1 MSDLPPSPLAQL
13 GILARVHSRVL
24 LARLTGTFAT
34 SKLMGFTL
42 VGFLLGY
49 LVLGYVIFYQGL
61 YHLERVPMT
70 GPVLSERI
78 FYLMFFFFFLMLV
91 FSNAVI
97 SYTTLF
103 RSKETSWLLTLPV
116 SHRALF
122 FWKLIET
129 LVVSSWGL
137 VFLSAPML
145 AAYGQLNQV
154 QPIYYLKA
162 FLAYLPFVVIPAAIA
177 SWLLV
182 LAVRFLNRFVL
193 GALALGFA
201 VWLAYSI
208 FGFYQEHRD
217 PTEEGIHVMMSV
229 DQVMAHTRM
238 SAHPLMPSEWMSSIL
253 TFWGKGRAGGTFF
266 FLLTL
271 SYALMGILITGVVA
285 APLFYPAWNASIRR
299 RAHASWRRS
308 ERGRGRSQVRDRF
321 TPPGIKRST
330 WALVRKDVRTFW
342 REPAQWVQFLI
353 VFGLLFIYILNLRNM
368 GYEYDS
374 PFWSTVVTL
383 LNLGVC
389 SLALSTLTTRFIF
402 PQFSLEGR
410 RLWILGLAPFGLEK
424 VLLQKFVLCCLATG
438 SLTVSLMVVSSV
450 MLNLPVADVILY
462 ACVIATMTVGLT
474 ALAIGLGTLF
484 PNFRET
490 NPAKIVSG
498 FGGTL
503 CLIVS
508 FVYIIMCIG
517 ILSLPAG
524 VRLSEEGA
532 LFGRNYAATLTMAL
546 IGLGL
551 ITLVLAALPL
561 IFAIRRVKR
570 LENLGKL

>member
-1 MSDLPPSPLAQL
+1 MSDSPLSTFAQL
-13 GILARVHSRVL
+13 KILGRVHRRVLFARVR
-24 LARLTGTFAT
+24 GTFER

-42 VGFLLGY
+42 VGFLVGY
-49 LVLGYVIFYQGL
+49 LLIGYVLFYQGL
-61 YHLERVPMT
+61 YHLGRVPMNAA
-70 GPVLSERI
+70 GLSDRI

-103 RSKETSWLLTLPV
+103 RSKETGWLLTLPV

-129 LVVSSWGL
+129 LIVSSWGL
-137 VFLSAPML
+137 VFLSAPLL
-145 AAYGQLNQV
+145 AAYGQLNAV
-154 QPIYYLKA
+154 RPLYYVKA
-162 FLAYLPFVVIPAAIA
+162 LMAYFPFVVIPAALA

-182 LAVRFLNRFVL
+182 LAVRFMSRRIVIAAGVVAVL
-193 GALALGFA
+193 WLGISVVQF
-201 VWLAYSI
+201 
-208 FGFYQEHRD
+208 FEDHRD
-217 PTEEGIHVMMSV
+217 PTEDGLALVMSV
-229 DQVMAHTRM
+229 DQVMAHT
-238 SAHPLMPSEWMSSIL
+238 SLSVHPLMPSEWMSNML
-253 TFWGKGRAGGTFF
+253 TFWAKGRPGGMFY
-266 FLLTL
+266 LLMML
-271 SYALMGILITGVVA
+271 SYALMATLLTCVVA
-285 APLFYPAWNASIRR
+285 GPLFYPSWNASISR
-299 RAHASWRRS
+299 RARASWARS
-308 ERGRGRSQVRDRF
+308 ERGKGRRTRARRF
-321 TPPGIKRST
+321 KPPGMKRST

-342 REPAQWVQFLI
+342 REPTQWVQFLI
-353 VFGLLFIYILNLRNM
+353 VFGLLAIYVFNLRNM

-374 PFWSTVVTL
+374 PFWSAVITL

-410 RLWILGLAPFGLEK
+410 RLWILGLAPFGMEK
-424 VLLQKFVLCCLATG
+424 VLLQKFVLCCVSTVV
-438 SLTVSLMVVSSV
+438 LTVSLMIVSSL
-450 MLNLPVADVILY
+450 MLRLPPRDIVLY

-484 PNFRET
+484 PNFKET

-508 FVYIIMCIG
+508 FVYIVLCVA
-517 ILSLPAG
+517 ILAIPAA
-524 VRLSEEGA
+524 VRLPESGL
-532 LFGRNYAATLTMAL
+532 LFGFDYRTTLTTAL
-546 IGLGL
+546 TAVGLF
-551 ITLVLAALPL
+551 TLLLTALPL
-561 IFAIRRVKR
+561 IFGIRRVKR

>member
-1 MSDLPPSPLAQL
+1 MA
-13 GILARVHSRVL
+13 
-24 LARLTGTFAT
+24 
-34 SKLMGFTL
+34 FTL
-42 VGFLLGY
+42 VGFLIGY
-49 LVLGYVIFYQGL
+49 LVVGYIIFYQGL

-103 RSKETSWLLTLPV
+103 RNKETGWLLTLPV

-122 FWKLIET
+122 MWKLIET

-154 QPIYYLKA
+154 HPFYYLKA

-182 LAVRFLNRFVL
+182 LAVRFLNRYIAA
-193 GALALGFA
+193 GMAAIFA

-208 FGFYQEHRD
+208 FGFYQEHGD
-217 PTEEGIHVMMSV
+217 PAEDGIQVMMSV

-266 FLLTL
+266 FLLIL

-299 RAHASWRRS
+299 RANSAWRRS
-308 ERGRGRSQVRDRF
+308 ERGRGKVQSGERF
-321 TPPGIKRST
+321 KPPGIKRST

-410 RLWILGLAPFGLEK
+410 RLWILGMAPFGLEK
-424 VLLQKFVLCCLATG
+424 VLLQKFVLCCIATTF
-438 SLTVSLMVVSSV
+438 LTVSLMVVSSL
-450 MLNLPVADVILY
+450 MLHLPAMDVVLY
-462 ACVIATMTVGLT
+462 AGVIATMTVGLT
-474 ALAIGLGTLF
+474 ALAIALGTLF

-508 FVYIIMCIG
+508 FLYIVCSIG
-517 ILSLPAG
+517 LLSLPAG
-524 VRLSEEGA
+524 VRLAEDGI
-532 LFGRNYAATLTMAL
+532 LFGRNYAATLAL
-546 IGLGL
+546 ALVALAL
-551 ITLVLAALPL
+551 ITLALAALPL
-561 IFAIRRVKR
+561 IFAVRRVKR

>member
-1 MSDLPPSPLAQL
+1 
-13 GILARVHSRVL
+13 
-24 LARLTGTFAT
+24 
-34 SKLMGFTL
+34 MGFTL
-42 VGFLLGY
+42 AGFLLGY

-61 YHLERVPMT
+61 YHLERVPMS

-103 RSKETSWLLTLPV
+103 RSKETGWLLTLPV

-122 FWKLIET
+122 MWKLIET

-154 QPIYYLKA
+154 NPVYYAKA
-162 FLAYLPFVVIPAAIA
+162 ILAYLPFVVIPAAIA

-182 LAVRFLNRFVL
+182 LAVRLLNRYFIMAA
-193 GALALGFA
+193 ALVAA
-201 VWLAYSI
+201 CWLAYSV
-208 FGFYQEHRD
+208 FGFYREYQD
-217 PTEEGIHVMMSV
+217 PMEDGIQLMMSV

-238 SAHPLMPSEWMSSIL
+238 STHPLMPSEWMSSIL
-253 TFWGKGRAGGTFF
+253 TFWGKGRSGGTFF

-271 SYALMGILITGVVA
+271 SYALMGILITGAVA

-299 RAHASWRRS
+299 RAQASWRRS
-308 ERGRGRSQVRDRF
+308 ERGRGREQVSHRF

-374 PFWSTVVTL
+374 PFWSTVITL

-424 VLLQKFVLCCLATG
+424 VLLQKFVLCCVSTAV
-438 SLTVSLMVVSSV
+438 LTVSLMVASSL
-450 MLNLPVADVILY
+450 MLHLPVFDIVLY
-462 ACVIATMTVGLT
+462 AGVIATMTVGLT

-508 FVYIIMCIG
+508 FIYILLCIAV
-517 ILSLPAG
+517 LAVPAG
-524 VRLSEEGA
+524 VRLAEKGI
-532 LFGRNYAATLTMAL
+532 LFGRNYSVMLTLAL
-546 IGLGL
+546 VALTL

-561 IFAIRRVKR
+561 IFAIRRVKK